1 MLSTRRF
8 ALRSAMAIAGLI
20 SLSACGSWFQRPP
33 DTASAPCS
41 GLRYLEV
48 HNSLETSFDL
58 YGYPPDG
65 GNARFLGTVSPGTQ
79 RVVLDAPVG
88 ATYALVGGQRVTS
101 KARTGTPAMSIT
113 RGCEAATN

>member
-1 MLSTRRF
+1 MLRNRRF
-8 ALRSAMAIAGLI
+8 ALRTAAALAGLV
-20 SLSACGSWFQRPP
+20 SLSACGSWFQPP
-33 DTASAPCS
+33 ADTAAAPCT
-41 GLRYLEV
+41 GQRYLEV
-48 HNSLETSFDL
+48 HNSLETAFDL

-101 KARTGTPAMSIT
+101 KARTGTPAMSVT